1 MHRAARAGEATTMTR
16 ERDLM
21 PTSPFHVI
29 IIGAGTG
36 GLALAQGLKRAGISV
51 AVYERDRTRRD
62 GLQGYRVGIDADG
75 KRALRANLSPEL
87 YQTFVATCAQ
97 RPLYGNQ
104 MTHKMK
110 FLFSAGPEVLKA
122 GDQPPEED
130 RDESVSRMTLRQVL
144 LTGVEDFVQFDKVFS
159 RYEQH
164 PDGKVTAF
172 FEDGSSATA
181 DVLVAA
187 DGSHSRVRRQYLP
200 DAKLVDTGLIG
211 ITGKTLLTAE
221 TRPLLPQ
228 KMIEGVS
235 MVHGPKGFM
244 CIFHVMQFKWD
255 TTGELKHGIGRTD
268 AELIKAWPGLLYDNS
283 RDYIMW
289 GFAAADH
296 WLPKDVTSMKGAEIQ
311 HLVLDL
317 TGDWHPNF
325 RKIFTLGDPDSSFP
339 LRIRTSEPIPQWQTT
354 NVTLLGDAIHT
365 MTPGRGV
372 GANTALRD
380 ARLLAK
386 NLIEARD
393 GRLSLTEAIHAYET
407 TMTGYA
413 WDAVVKSRAQM
424 DGHSMMHKAGFVGGF
439 ARAGMRTGMRM
450 MNHLPPV
457 KRKIVTSES
466 TFRGAGRDSED

>member
-1 MHRAARAGEATTMTR
+1 
-16 ERDLM
+16 M

-36 GLALAQGLKRAGISV
+36 GLCAAQALKRAGISV
-51 AVYERDRTRRD
+51 AVYERDRTRAD

-87 YQTFVATCAQ
+87 YDTFVATCAR

-104 MTHKMK
+104 MTHEMK
-110 FLFSAGPEVLKA
+110 FLFSAGPEILKG
-122 GDQPPEED
+122 GDQRPEAD

-144 LTGVEDFVQFDKVFS
+144 LTGVEDVVEFDKVFS
-159 RYEQH
+159 HYQQQ

-172 FEDGSSATA
+172 FEDGTSATG
-181 DVLVAA
+181 DVLIAA
-187 DGSHSRVRRQYLP
+187 DGTNSRVRRQYLP
-200 DAKLVDTGLIG
+200 HAKLVDTGLIG
-211 ITGKTLLTAE
+211 ITGKTLLTDE

-228 KMIEGVS
+228 RMIEGVS
-235 MVHGPKGFM
+235 MVYGPKGFM

-255 TTGELKHGIGRTD
+255 KAGALKRGIGRTD

-296 WLPKDVTSMKGAEIQ
+296 WLPENVTSMRGAEIQ
-311 HLVLDL
+311 NVVLEM
-317 TGDWHPNF
+317 TRAWHPNF
-325 RKIFTLGDPDSSFP
+325 RKIFALGDPGSSFP
-339 LRIRTSEPIPQWQTT
+339 LKIRTSEPIPAWETT

-380 ARLLAK
+380 ARLLTK
-386 NLIEARD
+386 NLIKARD
-393 GRLSLTEAIHAYET
+393 GQLTLIEAIHDYET
-407 TMTGYA
+407 KMTGYA
-413 WDAVVKSRAQM
+413 WDAVLKSRAQM
-424 DGHSMMHKAGFVGGF
+424 DGHSVMHKSGLGGGF
-439 ARAGMRTGMRM
+439 ARAGMRTALRVI
-450 MNHLPPV
+450 NHLPPV

-466 TFRGAGRDSED
+466 TFRGAGRDDED